1 MCLQGNNYL
10 PFHVRPLY
18 GLFSIISAARCNIA
32 PQSPLPC
39 DCEGILYL
47 FLSFLCAC
55 CLLASDYLDL
65 TIKHCSANVLPC
77 SRTGGVKIK
86 IFISNNIEIKEL
98 LDEDSLFAV
107 IFTPKGTET
116 TSAAFPPF
124 RPLVYIRPL
133 LAPVFCIKR
142 RSDTFRFLSKYIGP
156 HVKHNKYL
164 AFIRRFCPFLC
175 RFATFSL
182 ILPIFII

>member
-1 MCLQGNNYL
+1 MHKLFALSPIISTLHKTQFCKSSSMCFQRNNYL

-55 CLLASDYLDL
+55 CLLASGYLDSA
-65 TIKHCSANVLPC
+65 IKHCSANDLPC

-98 LDEDSLFAV
+98 LDKNSLFAV
-107 IFTPKGTET
+107 TFTPKGTEK
-116 TSAAFPPF
+116 TSPAL
-124 RPLVYIRPL
+124 RPLEYIRPL
-133 LAPVFCIKR
+133 LAP
-142 RSDTFRFLSKYIGP
+142 Y
-156 HVKHNKYL
+156 
-164 AFIRRFCPFLC
+164 FI
-175 RFATFSL
+175 
-182 ILPIFII
+182 